1 MIKANAHKYSVSAMC
16 RVLQVNRSTYYYE
29 AATKKDESELT
40 ADIQEI
46 FRKSRNHYGTR
57 KIKKELV
64 DCGKQVSRRRI
75 GRIMKQE
82 GLISSYTTAQFKPQK
97 DRCNE
102 SKVANVL
109 NRQFQNQPYRNVV
122 VSDLTYVRVGN
133 HWNYICI
140 LIDLFNREIVG
151 YSAGEHKT
159 AELVK
164 QAFRKVEGNLSEIHI
179 FHTDRGN
186 EFKNETI
193 EELLETFHIERSLSH
208 KGCPYDNAVA
218 EATFKVIKTDFVWNE
233 TFHTLEE
240 LKIKLWDYVNWYNH
254 HRIHSSLGYQT
265 PVQYRENNLKNLS
278 EKVLTIQRLKIMAMF
293 QVLKNSDNSFVL
305 YISLLIRFFIR
316 QLQPIIWITK
326 GCWFIFQNVR
336 TIRSPL
342 FLHLWKPIFVH
353 IKPMRQNSRKI
364 SIFSGLFLNY
374 SEEKQGGN
382 SMIKR
387 STLLTYFII
396 VFSNSF
402 TLTLS
407 LTIPSPA
414 SICTASTIP

>member
-1 MIKANAHKYSVSAMC
+1 MC

-29 AATKKDESELT
+29 AAAKKDESELT

-57 KIKKELV
+57 KIKKEL
-64 DCGKQVSRRRI
+64 
-75 GRIMKQE
+75 
-82 GLISSYTTAQFKPQK
+82 YTTAQFKPQK

-102 SKVANVL
+102 SKVENVL

-133 HWNYICI
+133 RWNYICV
-140 LIDLFNREIVG
+140 LIDLFNREIIG

-164 QAFRKVEGNLSEIHI
+164 QAFMKVDGNLSEIHI

-193 EELLETFHIERSLSH
+193 EELLETFHMERSLSH

-218 EATFKVIKTDFVWNE
+218 EATFKIIKTEFVWNE

-265 PVQYRENNLKNLS
+265 PVQYRKNNLK
-278 EKVLTIQRLKIMAMF
+278 K
-293 QVLKNSDNSFVL
+293 FV
-305 YISLLIRFFIR
+305 
-316 QLQPIIWITK
+316 
-326 GCWFIFQNVR
+326 
-336 TIRSPL
+336 
-342 FLHLWKPIFVH
+342 
-353 IKPMRQNSRKI
+353 
-364 SIFSGLFLNY
+364 
-374 SEEKQGGN
+374 
-382 SMIKR
+382 
-387 STLLTYFII
+387 
-396 VFSNSF
+396 
-402 TLTLS
+402 
-407 LTIPSPA
+407 
-414 SICTASTIP
+414 